1 MIRAGTTFT
10 VCAFSCT
17 VQSGLPSILCNKCS
31 LERWKC
37 LFSSIVQPFLFVN
50 YLTQQSTASFAFFH
64 LLSKLQEKRKSFVL
78 KLFLKNIEICKHNMN
93 AIIEKIQ
100 RRDPIYL
107 LYSPLR
113 VKPVGVS
120 EPVAGGRGKELLRI
134 GGIEDSITS
143 ESRDY
148 KQITVGGG
156 VENLFFPQLYSFY
169 PKMWY

>member
-1 MIRAGTTFT
+1 
-10 VCAFSCT
+10 
-17 VQSGLPSILCNKCS
+17 
-31 LERWKC
+31 
-37 LFSSIVQPFLFVN
+37 
-50 YLTQQSTASFAFFH
+50 
-64 LLSKLQEKRKSFVL
+64 
-78 KLFLKNIEICKHNMN
+78 MN

-100 RRDPIYL
+100 QRYPTYL

-148 KQITVGGG
+148 KQITQGGG
-156 VENLFFPQLYSFY
+156 VENLFFPSFILSTL
-169 PKMWY
+169 KM

>member
-1 MIRAGTTFT
+1 
-10 VCAFSCT
+10 
-17 VQSGLPSILCNKCS
+17 
-31 LERWKC
+31 
-37 LFSSIVQPFLFVN
+37 
-50 YLTQQSTASFAFFH
+50 
-64 LLSKLQEKRKSFVL
+64 
-78 KLFLKNIEICKHNMN
+78 MN

-100 RRDPIYL
+100 QRYPIYL

-148 KQITVGGG
+148 KQITQGGGG
-156 VENLFFPQLYSFY
+156 VENLFFPSFILSTL
-169 PKMWY
+169 KM